1 VGTIPY
7 GCRKVGPSLRRL
19 GGTDALVNMEVDV
32 ELQEDLLLAIVSG
45 TLSFDAALSVWKKV
59 LETAGEHQVKRILVD
74 AAAVGGTLSIT
85 ERYRLATELSP
96 LAAQDATIAVVG
108 ESSTLEAFALIV
120 AQNLGRLVMMFPTRP
135 QALRWLD
142 AAASP

>member
-1 VGTIPY
+1 M
-7 GCRKVGPSLRRL
+7 
-19 GGTDALVNMEVDV
+19 NMEVDV
-32 ELQEDLLLAIVSG
+32 ELQEDLLLAMASG
-45 TLSFDAALSVWKKV
+45 TLSFDAALGVWKKV
-59 LETAGEHQVKRILVD
+59 LETAGEHHVKRILVD

-142 AAASP
+142 ATASP